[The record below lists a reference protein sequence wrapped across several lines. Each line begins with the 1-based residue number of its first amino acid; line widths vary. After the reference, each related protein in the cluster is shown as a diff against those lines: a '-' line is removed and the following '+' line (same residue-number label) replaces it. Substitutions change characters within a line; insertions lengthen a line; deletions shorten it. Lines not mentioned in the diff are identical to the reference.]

1 MILHVGCAGFIGAQQ
16 EYLRSFRMVEIQ
28 GDASPAPKLATLRR
42 WRAAVP
48 EDFVFTLAEPLGDPA
63 GIAPRV
69 EALAAQVLVIRT
81 PTSFTP
87 TAANREAL
95 ARYVGGLPPPARMG
109 ARLAWEPLGLWQRGE
124 IERLVEQLGV
134 IPCVD
139 PIQHKEPL
147 HHEGVAYHRV
157 RGLGGPIGER
167 EMERVVMACEDLDEA
182 FIVFARAEDAQRFLK
197 LLAES

>member
-1 MILHVGCAGFIGAQQ
+1 MILHVGCAGFQGAQA
-16 EYLRSFRMVEIQ
+16 EYLERFRMVEIQ
-28 GDASPAPKLATLRR
+28 GDASPAPKIATLRK
-42 WRAAVP
+42 WRAGAP
-48 EDFVFTLAEPLGDPA
+48 KDFVFTLAEPLGDWTA
-63 GIAPRV
+63 IAPRV
-69 EALAAQVLVIRT
+69 EALAAEVLLVRT

-95 ARYVGGLPPPARMG
+95 ARFVASVETN

-124 IERLVEQLGV
+124 IERVSEELDL
-134 IPCVD
+134 IPCID

-147 HHEGVAYHRV
+147 TRDGVAYYRV

-167 EMERVVMACEDLDEA
+167 ELGRVVMACEDLGEV
-182 FIVFARAEDAQRFLK
+182 FIVFARDADAMAFLQ

>member
-1 MILHVGCAGFIGAQQ
+1 MILHVGCAGFTFASQ

-42 WRAAVP
+42 WRTAVP
-48 EDFVFTLAEPLGDPA
+48 EDFVFTLAEPLGDPT
-63 GIAPRV
+63 GIAPRI

-95 ARYVGGLPPPARMG
+95 ARFTGELPPPARVG

-134 IPCVD
+134 IPCID
-139 PIQHKEPL
+139 PTQHKQPL
-147 HHEGVAYHRV
+147 SHEGVAYYRV
-157 RGLGGPIGER
+157 RALGGPLGER
-167 EMERVVMACEDLDEA
+167 ELGRVVMACEDLDEA
-182 FIVFARAEDAQRFLK
+182 FIVFARAEDALRFLQ